1 MLTEELDIRRVASAL
16 SPSQLAELREAEDG
30 LPARIDHEHPR
41 RTPKRPSLGR
51 YPERPPPVHGRRGS
65 LLTFRGVYN

>member
-30 LPARIDHEHPR
+30 LPARIDHEHQVAAASAGMEAAAAL
-41 RTPKRPSLGR
+41 TAN
-51 YPERPPPVHGRRGS
+51 EPPPH
-65 LLTFRGVYN
+65 T